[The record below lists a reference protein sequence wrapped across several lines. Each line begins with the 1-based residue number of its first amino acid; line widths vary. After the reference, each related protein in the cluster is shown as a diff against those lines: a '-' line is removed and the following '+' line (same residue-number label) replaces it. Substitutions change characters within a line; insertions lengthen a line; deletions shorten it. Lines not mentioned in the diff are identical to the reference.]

1 MGLTV
6 GSTGTKSMDT
16 GLNIQKKNSNDLLI
30 ALGGNPNVGKS
41 TVFNALTGMKQH
53 TGNWPGKTVT
63 NACGVHSRNGRNFI
77 LVDLPGTYS
86 LFAHSAE
93 EEVARDFICFG
104 SADATVLV
112 CDATCLER
120 NLNLVL
126 QTIEITPYTVVCI
139 NLLDEAK
146 RKGINIDLKKLQQL
160 LGVPVVGTNAR
171 KQEGLKE
178 LIDAVEKVCSAKIQN
193 TAPIEY
199 PSAIEEA
206 VKPIESEI
214 KHFDNLTVSPRWAAL
229 RIIEGDSSII
239 KKLYAEQSENKNI
252 KASTY
257 QAQKTLN
264 RFGYDENT
272 VRDKIAK
279 AIVLKAEDIARSCC
293 SQSADKKKSLDRKLD
308 KLFMG
313 RGGIPTMLLLL
324 VFIFWLT
331 ITGANYPSQL
341 LSNMFALLGEKLLWL
356 FESINAPDWLT
367 GALIDGV
374 YRVLTWVVAVML
386 PPMAIFFPL
395 FTLLEDF
402 GYLPRVAF
410 NLDHSF
416 QKAGACG
423 KQALTM
429 WLVYF

>member
-6 GSTGTKSMDT
+6 SSTGTKSIDV
-16 GLNIQKKNSNDLLI
+16 GLNIQKKNSDDYLI

-63 NACGVHSRNGRNFI
+63 NACGIHSHNGKNFI

-104 SADATVLV
+104 KADATVIV

-126 QTIEITPYTVVCI
+126 QTIEITPRTVVCV

-146 RKGINIDLKKLQQL
+146 RKSISIDFEQLQNL
-160 LGVPVVGTNAR
+160 LGVPIVGTNAR

-178 LIDAVEKVCSAKIQN
+178 LIETVEAVCSSEAQN
-193 TAPIEY
+193 IIPVKY

-206 VKPIESEI
+206 IVPIQAVLETVC
-214 KHFDNLTVSPRWAAL
+214 DLTVTPRWAAL
-229 RIIEGDSSII
+229 RILEGDDRIL
-239 KKLYAEQSENKNI
+239 KMFYPKVSENLQSAIRESKKI
-252 KASTY
+252 
-257 QAQKTLN
+257 LE
-264 RFGYDENT
+264 RFGYDQNT
-272 VRDKIAK
+272 VRDKTASAAVMRAEEIAL
-279 AIVLKAEDIARSCC
+279 ACS
-293 SQSADKKKSLDRKLD
+293 SQSDSNRRNIDRKLD

-313 RGGIPTMLLLL
+313 KSGIPTMLLLL

-331 ITGANYPSQL
+331 ITGANYPSEF
-341 LSNMFALLGEKLLWL
+341 LSNIFAVIGNKLTSL
-356 FESINAPDWLT
+356 FQAINAPSWLS

-423 KQALTM
+423 
-429 WLVYF
+429 